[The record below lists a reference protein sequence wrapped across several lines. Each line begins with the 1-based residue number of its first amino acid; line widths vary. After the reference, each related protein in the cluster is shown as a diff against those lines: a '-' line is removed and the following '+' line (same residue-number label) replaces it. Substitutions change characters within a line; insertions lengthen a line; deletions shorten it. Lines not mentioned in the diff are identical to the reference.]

1 MNAFNKCQAGAAKPA
16 SFLSLGKLMILC
28 PEEILEKY
36 KCKSSASQQF
46 HLGESSSC
54 QLMNGR
60 EKLSVCACAGACV
73 RVSIRDNEKRREE
86 TTQRNKEY
94 VGVCIGL

>member
-46 HLGESSSC
+46 HLRES
-54 QLMNGR
+54 L
-60 EKLSVCACAGACV
+60 A
-73 RVSIRDNEKRREE
+73 VS
-86 TTQRNKEY
+86 
-94 VGVCIGL
+94 

>member
-16 SFLSLGKLMILC
+16 SFLSLGKPMILC

-46 HLGESSSC
+46 HLGES
-54 QLMNGR
+54 R
-60 EKLSVCACAGACV
+60 A
-73 RVSIRDNEKRREE
+73 VS
-86 TTQRNKEY
+86 
-94 VGVCIGL
+94 

>member
-1 MNAFNKCQAGAAKPA
+1 MQ
-16 SFLSLGKLMILC
+16 ILC
-28 PEEILEKY
+28 LPTVPP
-36 KCKSSASQQF
+36 
-46 HLGESSSC
+46 GRVSSC
-54 QLMNGR
+54 QLMNGK
-60 EKLSVCACAGACV
+60 EKLSVCVCACACAGACV